1 MGAGKTTI
9 GKRLARALKRRFVDC
24 DHEIER
30 RTGARIPLIFE
41 IEGESGFRSRE
52 KRVLDDLTLEENI
65 VLATGGGA
73 VLDPENRLALATR
86 GLVVYLHAPIELLVA
101 RTRNDAN
108 RPLLQVA
115 NRAEKMREIF
125 RQREPLYREIAH
137 VTIDTG
143 AQSMGD
149 IVHTITARAS

>member
-52 KRVLDDLTLEENI
+52 KRVIDDLTQEESI

-73 VLDPENRLALATR
+73 VLDPENRKALANR
-86 GLVVYLHAPIELLVA
+86 GLVVYLNAPIDLLVA

-115 NRAEKMREIF
+115 NRSEKMREII

-137 VTIDTG
+137 LTIDTG
-143 AQSMGD
+143 AQSMSD
-149 IVHTITARAS
+149 IVNTIRASAS

>member
-52 KRVLDDLTLEENI
+52 KRVIDDLTQEESI

-73 VLDPENRLALATR
+73 VLDPENRIALANR
-86 GLVVYLHAPIELLVA
+86 GLVVYLNAPIELLVA

-108 RPLLQVA
+108 RPLIQVP
-115 NRAEKMREIF
+115 NRSDKMREII

-137 VTIDTG
+137 LTIDTG
-143 AQSMGD
+143 AQSMSD
-149 IVHTITARAS
+149 IVNTIRASAS

>member
-9 GKRLARALKRRFVDC
+9 GKRLARTLKRRFVDC

-52 KRVLDDLTLEENI
+52 KRVLDDLTQEENI

-73 VLDPENRLALATR
+73 VLDPENRLALANR

-137 VTIDTG
+137 LTIDTG
-143 AQSMGD
+143 AQSMSD
-149 IVHTITARAS
+149 IVHTIRARAS

>member
-9 GKRLARALKRRFVDC
+9 GKRLARTLKRRFVDC

-52 KRVLDDLTLEENI
+52 KRVLDDLTHEENI

-73 VLDPENRLALATR
+73 VLDPENRLALANR

-137 VTIDTG
+137 LTIDTG
-143 AQSMGD
+143 AQSMSD
-149 IVHTITARAS
+149 IVHTIRARAS

>member
-52 KRVLDDLTLEENI
+52 KRVIDDLTQEESI

-73 VLDPENRLALATR
+73 VLDPENRIALANR
-86 GLVVYLHAPIELLVA
+86 GLVVYLNAPIELLVA

-115 NRAEKMREIF
+115 NRSEKMREII

-137 VTIDTG
+137 LTIDTG
-143 AQSMGD
+143 AQSMSD
-149 IVHTITARAS
+149 IVNTIRASAS

>member
-52 KRVLDDLTLEENI
+52 KRVIDDLTQEESI

-73 VLDPENRLALATR
+73 VLDPENRIALANR
-86 GLVVYLHAPIELLVA
+86 GLVVYLNAPIELLVA

-115 NRAEKMREIF
+115 NRSEKMREIIL
-125 RQREPLYREIAH
+125 QREPLYREIAH
-137 VTIDTG
+137 LTIDTG
-143 AQSMGD
+143 AQSMSD
-149 IVHTITARAS
+149 IVNTIRASAS

>member
-52 KRVLDDLTLEENI
+52 KRVIDDRTQKESI
-65 VLATGGGA
+65 VLVTGGGA
-73 VLDPENRLALATR
+73 VLDPENGIALANR
-86 GLVVYLHAPIELLVA
+86 GLVVYLNAPIELLVA

-108 RPLLQVA
+108 RPLLQVP
-115 NRAEKMREIF
+115 NRNEKMREII

-137 VTIDTG
+137 LTIDTG
-143 AQSMGD
+143 AQSMSD
-149 IVHTITARAS
+149 IVNTIRASAS

>member
-52 KRVLDDLTLEENI
+52 KRVIDDLTQEESI

-73 VLDPENRLALATR
+73 VLDPENRIALASR
-86 GLVVYLHAPIELLVA
+86 GLVVYLNAPIELLVA

-115 NRAEKMREIF
+115 NRSEKMREII

-137 VTIDTG
+137 LTIDTG
-143 AQSMGD
+143 AQSMSD
-149 IVHTITARAS
+149 IVNTIRASAS

>member
-52 KRVLDDLTLEENI
+52 KRVIDDLTQEESI

-73 VLDPENRLALATR
+73 VLDPENRIALANR
-86 GLVVYLHAPIELLVA
+86 GLVVYLNAPIELLVA

-108 RPLLQVA
+108 RPLLQVP
-115 NRAEKMREIF
+115 NRSEKMREII

-137 VTIDTG
+137 LTIDTG
-143 AQSMGD
+143 AQSMSD
-149 IVHTITARAS
+149 IVNTIRASAS

>member
-1 MGAGKTTI
+1 MVQS
-9 GKRLARALKRRFVDC
+9 ALI

-52 KRVLDDLTLEENI
+52 KRVIDDLTQEESI

-73 VLDPENRLALATR
+73 VLDPENRIALANR
-86 GLVVYLHAPIELLVA
+86 GLVVYLNAPIELLVA

-108 RPLLQVA
+108 RPLLQVP
-115 NRAEKMREIF
+115 NRSEKMREII

-137 VTIDTG
+137 LTIDTG
-143 AQSMGD
+143 AQSMSD
-149 IVHTITARAS
+149 IVNTIRASAS